1 MEQNNQPELDEK
13 KYVEESVEESMEEVV
28 DLNQHLANLQEELE
42 KVEYKDDI
50 YVRLLK
56 QHVLPYSEI
65 VYLYLLRNRIP
76 LPPSIYR
83 KENESVVMLL
93 ILFKHFPTFAP
104 YLGETYTARLQQYL
118 NTIADEAPNKPKLIA
133 LLFEDLIAFM

>member
-1 MEQNNQPELDEK
+1 MEQNNKPELDR
-13 KYVEESVEESMEEVV
+13 EESVEESVEEVV

-42 KVEYKDDI
+42 KVEYKDDP

-76 LPPSIYR
+76 LSPAIYQ
-83 KENESVVMLL
+83 ESHQKVVMLML
-93 ILFKHFPTFAP
+93 LFKHFPTFAP

-118 NTIADEAPNKPKLIA
+118 NTIADETPDKPKLIA

>member
-1 MEQNNQPELDEK
+1 MEQNNQPELDQ
-13 KYVEESVEESMEEVV
+13 EESVEESVEEVV

-42 KVEYKDDI
+42 KVEYKDDP

-76 LPPSIYR
+76 LSPAIYQ
-83 KENESVVMLL
+83 ESHQKVVMLML
-93 ILFKHFPTFAP
+93 LFKHFPTFAP

>member
-1 MEQNNQPELDEK
+1 MEQNNQPELDQEEP
-13 KYVEESVEESMEEVV
+13 VEESVEEVV
-28 DLNQHLANLQEELE
+28 DLNQHLTNLQEELE
-42 KVEYKDDI
+42 KVEYKDDP

-76 LPPSIYR
+76 LSPAIYQ
-83 KENESVVMLL
+83 ESHQKVVMLML
-93 ILFKHFPTFAP
+93 LFKHFPTFAP

-118 NTIADEAPNKPKLIA
+118 NVIADEAPDKPKLIA

>member
-1 MEQNNQPELDEK
+1 MEQNNQPELDQEEST
-13 KYVEESVEESMEEVV
+13 EESVEEVV
-28 DLNQHLANLQEELE
+28 DLNQHLSNLQEELE
-42 KVEYKDDI
+42 KVEYKDDP

-76 LPPSIYR
+76 LSPAIYQ
-83 KENESVVMLL
+83 ESHQKVVMLML
-93 ILFKHFPTFAP
+93 LFKHFPTFAP

-118 NTIADEAPNKPKLIA
+118 NVIADETPDKPKLIA

>member
-1 MEQNNQPELDEK
+1 MEQNNQPELDQEEST
-13 KYVEESVEESMEEVV
+13 EESVEEVV
-28 DLNQHLANLQEELE
+28 DLNQHLTNLQEELE
-42 KVEYKDDI
+42 KVEYKDDP

-76 LPPSIYR
+76 LSPAIYQ
-83 KENESVVMLL
+83 ESHQNVVMLML
-93 ILFKHFPTFAP
+93 LFKHFPTFAP

-118 NTIADEAPNKPKLIA
+118 NVIADEAPDKPKLIA

>member
-1 MEQNNQPELDEK
+1 MEQNNQPELDQEEP
-13 KYVEESVEESMEEVV
+13 VEESVEEVV
-28 DLNQHLANLQEELE
+28 DLNQHLTNLQEELE
-42 KVEYKDDI
+42 KVEYKDDP

-76 LPPSIYR
+76 LSPAIYQ
-83 KENESVVMLL
+83 ESHQKVVMLML
-93 ILFKHFPTFAP
+93 LFKHFPTFAP

-118 NTIADEAPNKPKLIA
+118 NTIADEAPDKPKLIA

>member
-1 MEQNNQPELDEK
+1 MEQNNQPELDQEEP
-13 KYVEESVEESMEEVV
+13 VEESVEEVV
-28 DLNQHLANLQEELE
+28 DLNQHLTNLQEELE
-42 KVEYKDDI
+42 KVEYKDDP

-76 LPPSIYR
+76 LSPAIYQ
-83 KENESVVMLL
+83 ESHQKVVMLML
-93 ILFKHFPTFAP
+93 LFKHFPTFAP

-118 NTIADEAPNKPKLIA
+118 NAIADEAPDKPKLIA

>member
-1 MEQNNQPELDEK
+1 MEQNNQPELDQEEP
-13 KYVEESVEESMEEVV
+13 VEESVEEVV

-42 KVEYKDDI
+42 KVEYKDDP

-76 LPPSIYR
+76 LSPAIYQ
-83 KENESVVMLL
+83 ESHQKVVMLML
-93 ILFKHFPTFAP
+93 LFKHFPTFAP

-118 NTIADEAPNKPKLIA
+118 NVIADEAPDKPKLIA

>member
-1 MEQNNQPELDEK
+1 MEQNNQPELDR
-13 KYVEESVEESMEEVV
+13 EESVEESVEEVV

-42 KVEYKDDI
+42 KVEYKDDP

-76 LPPSIYR
+76 LSPAIYQ
-83 KENESVVMLL
+83 ESHQKVVMLML
-93 ILFKHFPTFAP
+93 LFKHFPTFAP

-118 NTIADEAPNKPKLIA
+118 NTIADETPDKPKLIA

>member
-1 MEQNNQPELDEK
+1 MEQNNQPELDQEESL
-13 KYVEESVEESMEEVV
+13 EESVEEVV

-42 KVEYKDDI
+42 KVEYKDDP

-76 LPPSIYR
+76 LSPAIYQ
-83 KENESVVMLL
+83 ESHQKVVMLML
-93 ILFKHFPTFAP
+93 LFKHFPTFAP

-118 NTIADEAPNKPKLIA
+118 NTIADEAPDKPKLIA